1 MRDPCGNIVFV
12 LVRTCF
18 ASNLGSIVRV
28 MKNMGFRELIL
39 VQPLCEVGIEARSFA
54 MKGADIL
61 DRARFF
67 PSLEAVQ
74 EELGILVGTT
84 GRLREGTQRLV
95 DCPTFAR
102 EVLPQLAGRRIGLV
116 FGSEDNGLRRE
127 ELRLCQWLVSIPT
140 AREYPVMNLA
150 QAAAVVAYQ
159 LRLELVG
166 RKPAAP
172 RAAAAPEQ
180 VESLLERTRSF
191 LERAGL
197 PTRLAVP
204 RLMARLRKIAV
215 RARLEREDVNML
227 HGLLKELER
236 RLEATSD
243 Q

>member
-1 MRDPCGNIVFV
+1 MSDPLRNIVFV

-18 ASNLGSIVRV
+18 ASNLGSTVRV

-61 DRARFF
+61 DRARFL

-74 EELGILVGTT
+74 DELGILVGTT
-84 GRLREGTQRLV
+84 GRLREGTQRLI

-102 EVLPQLAGRRIGLV
+102 DVLPDLAGRRIGMV

-166 RKPAAP
+166 KKGEAP
-172 RAAAAPEQ
+172 RSAATPEQ
-180 VESLLERTRSF
+180 VESLLERTQAF
-191 LERAGL
+191 LENARL
-197 PTRLAVP
+197 STRVSVP
-204 RLMARLRKIAV
+204 RLMARLQKIAA
-215 RARLEREDVNML
+215 RSRLEREDVNML

-236 RLEATSD
+236 RLEREGRE
-243 Q
+243 